1 MPTLTKLLT
10 SITRTEMSAARKAVI
25 ANHSEEK
32 KRGELGAARSR
43 IGDSYPAFLSMFDT
57 GSINQERDDEMKKSI
72 LMRITGFQTAGE
84 WLGFVAALRAKDDL
98 SKALASIT
106 CREANDARDYFLSI
120 SVEDTLDYFEH
131 LAKRNKWLLK
141 AFGMANDFAFQG
153 GEAVYFA
160 MIHFFAII
168 IHIGLTRDEASK

>member
-1 MPTLTKLLT
+1 
-10 SITRTEMSAARKAVI
+10 MSAARKAVI
-25 ANHSEEK
+25 ANQREEK
-32 KRGELGAARSR
+32 KRGELGAARAR

-57 GSINQERDDEMKKSI
+57 GPIKRGGDDEMDELN

-84 WLGFVAALRAKDDL
+84 WMGFVAELREKDEL

-106 CREANDARDYFLSI
+106 RREANDAREYFLSI
-120 SVEDTLDYFEH
+120 SPEDALDYFEH

-141 AFGMANDFAFQG
+141 AFEMANDFPFQG